1 MGIAEIFISN
11 IFDIY
16 PSEAFIKQFLSENSL
31 DIGKILNHDFL
42 KLSILYS
49 YIWNIIY
56 KTFPTKKDFINYVD
70 FIKIIPEA
78 CPNKYDKAFIENILN
93 TFMHLK
99 IGMVA
104 QFDFNNVFKQIEEFS
119 KNLNDHKFLQNFLF
133 RKWQYRFLNNS
144 PPSNPHI
151 LMSFVELY
159 KSYEAPDIYEYQ
171 INPINKNYNESII
184 FEDNDHIY
192 LNEHEKI
199 QYTIYKD
206 YHYAMKAINQIGILF
221 DVKTKMHDHILACW
235 LNIFYTNYKDN
246 HIHLFNCTGKHNN
259 DPTCT
264 YTINPTI
271 VHILP
276 CIFSKFIYVSY
287 KKYPDIRALALNS
300 IYHKHT
306 ADGIVSEATGV
317 SEAAE
322 IPMITQSYD
331 HYIINRLEDLEINT
345 PLGMHIGKYV
355 IMDPVLKQEKTHDIL
370 MGLKTY
376 EVIKDKL
383 IQGYSYAIASP
394 TVKGSYVIDLFNEVD
409 ILDHMAKGALPI
421 VKDSIYVKPN
431 ITGIKIP
438 DNKSPIDVIREHS
451 QDTDKIISDSIRKN
465 LRLIEI
471 LRHESMFTYFWK
483 QHLDTQCP
491 IRAFNGR
498 NGMIQYFNFC
508 YSYFLK
514 NIDKIAGIE
523 CSWASGNNTATTAYK
538 AVLLDN
544 RPNPLSVLSVLF
556 TLSNLNVMWSCKL
569 YTSAKG
575 MAYYRELLGD
585 LAEVVEWPDLNVNK
599 FHIDVYNN
607 ILKSSEFW
615 KDINAEKTLI
625 IQDDGVL
632 LRPGIDRFMEY
643 DYIGAS
649 WVDNIA
655 NEYIKKNITAD
666 LVGNGGFSLRTNSQ
680 MIRVCDTYVK
690 EKSWLFYKN
699 ITQIPEDVYFIYG
712 LKKLADCKLPIADL
726 ANQFASEQICHMG
739 SLGVHK
745 VWGYHGPDTVKQY
758 FNALLQ

>member
-1 MGIAEIFISN
+1 MGVVEIFISN

-16 PSEAFIKQFLSENSL
+16 PSEAFIQQFLADNSL
-31 DIGKILNHDFL
+31 DVGKILNHDFL
-42 KLSILYS
+42 KLSVLYS

-78 CPNKYDKAFIENILN
+78 CPTTYDKAFIENILN

-99 IGMVA
+99 IGMMS

-133 RKWQYRFLNNS
+133 RKWQYRFLNNTF
-144 PPSNPHI
+144 PSNPHI

-159 KSYEAPDIYEYQ
+159 KSYESPNIYEYQ

-184 FEDNDHIY
+184 FEDTDNVY

-206 YHYAMKAINQIGILF
+206 YHYAMKAINQIGIVF
-221 DVKTKMHDHILACW
+221 DAGAAGVTMHEHVLTSW

-264 YTINPTI
+264 YTIHQSI
-271 VHILP
+271 IHILP
-276 CIFSKFIYVSY
+276 CIFSKFVYVSN
-287 KKYPDIRALALNS
+287 KKYPEFRALSLNS
-300 IYHKHT
+300 IYYKHVV
-306 ADGIVSEATGV
+306 DRIVLEAAAA

-322 IPMITQSYD
+322 NKMFTQSYD
-331 HYIINRLEDLEINT
+331 HYIVNRLEDLA
-345 PLGMHIGKYV
+345 IGDVGISKYV
-355 IMDPVLKQEKTHDIL
+355 IMDPILKQEKTHDIL

-376 EVIKDKL
+376 EAIKDKL

-394 TVKGSYVIDLFNEVD
+394 TVKGSYVIDLFNELD

-438 DNKSPIDVIREHS
+438 DGKSPIDIIRDDANS
-451 QDTDKIISDSIRKN
+451 SDKIISDSIRKN
-465 LRLIEI
+465 LKLIEI

-483 QHLDTQCP
+483 QHLETTCP
-491 IRAFNGR
+491 VRGWNGR

-523 CSWASGNNTATTAYK
+523 SAGAGTSVNK

-556 TLSNLNVMWSCKL
+556 TLINLNTMWSCKL

-575 MAYYRELLGD
+575 LAYYRELLGD
-585 LAEVVEWPDLNVNK
+585 YVEVVELPALNVNK

-625 IQDDGVL
+625 IQDDGIL
-632 LRPGIDRFMEY
+632 LRPGIDRFIEY

-649 WVDNIA
+649 WVDNVA
-655 NEYIKKNITAD
+655 NEYIKKNITSD

-712 LKKLADCKLPIADL
+712 LKKLGDCKLPTFEL
-726 ANQFASEQICHMG
+726 GTQFASEQICHMG

-745 VWGYHGPDTVKQY
+745 VWGYHAPDTIKQY
-758 FNALLQ
+758 FDGLLK

>member
-1 MGIAEIFISN
+1 MGVVEIFISN

-16 PSEAFIKQFLSENSL
+16 PSEAFIKQFLADNSL

-42 KLSILYS
+42 KLSVMYS

-56 KTFPTKKDFINYVD
+56 KTFPTKKDFINYVE

-78 CPNKYDKAFIENILN
+78 CPTTYDKAFIENILN

-99 IGMVA
+99 LGMVS
-104 QFDFNNVFKQIEEFS
+104 QFDFNNVFKKIEEFS

-133 RKWQYRFLNNS
+133 CKWQYRFLNNT

-151 LMSFVELY
+151 LISFIELY
-159 KSYEAPDIYEYQ
+159 KGYESPDIYKYQ
-171 INPINKNYNESII
+171 MNPINNNYNESII
-184 FEDNDHIY
+184 FEENDDTY

-206 YHYAMKAINQIGILF
+206 NHYAMKAINQIGILF
-221 DVKTKMHDHILACW
+221 DAGAAGAVMHDHILTTW
-235 LNIFYTNYKDN
+235 LNIFYSNYKDN
-246 HIHLFNCTGKHNN
+246 HVHLFNCTGKHNN

-264 YTINPTI
+264 YTIHPSVI
-271 VHILP
+271 HILP
-276 CIFSKFIYVSY
+276 CIFSKFVYVSD
-287 KKYPDIRALALNS
+287 KKYPDVRALALSS
-300 IYHKHT
+300 IYYKRIV
-306 ADGIVSEATGV
+306 DGIFRNEAAVEGEAAV
-317 SEAAE
+317 ASEAANKMF
-322 IPMITQSYD
+322 IQSYD
-331 HYIINRLEDLEINT
+331 HYIVNRIEDLA
-345 PLGMHIGKYV
+345 IGNAGISNYI
-355 IMDPVLKQEKTHDIL
+355 IMDPVLKQDKTHDIL

-376 EVIKDKL
+376 EAIKDKL

-438 DNKSPIDVIREHS
+438 DGKSPIDIIRDDS
-451 QDTDKIISDSIRKN
+451 DKIVSDSIRKN
-465 LRLIEI
+465 IKLIEI
-471 LRHESMFTYFWK
+471 LRHERMFTYFWK
-483 QHLDTQCP
+483 QHLETTCP
-491 IRAFNGR
+491 VRGWTGR

-514 NIDKIAGIE
+514 NIDKIAGIDG
-523 CSWASGNNTATTAYK
+523 AAANANATNK
-538 AVLLDN
+538 VVLLDN

-556 TLSNLNVMWSCKL
+556 TLSNLNITWSCKL

-575 MAYYRELLGD
+575 LAYYRELLGD
-585 LAEVVEWPDLNVNK
+585 FAEVVELPALNVNK

-625 IQDDGVL
+625 IQDDGIL
-632 LRPGIDRFMEY
+632 LRPGIDRFIEY

-649 WVDNIA
+649 WVDNVG
-655 NEYIKKNITAD
+655 NEYIKKNITED

-690 EKSWLFYKN
+690 EKLWLFYKN
-699 ITQIPEDVYFIYG
+699 VTQIPEDVYFIYG
-712 LKKLADCKLPIADL
+712 LKKLGDCKLPIADL

-739 SLGVHK
+739 SLGLHK
-745 VWGYHGPDTVKQY
+745 VWGYHGPDTIKQY
-758 FNALLQ
+758 FDALLKV